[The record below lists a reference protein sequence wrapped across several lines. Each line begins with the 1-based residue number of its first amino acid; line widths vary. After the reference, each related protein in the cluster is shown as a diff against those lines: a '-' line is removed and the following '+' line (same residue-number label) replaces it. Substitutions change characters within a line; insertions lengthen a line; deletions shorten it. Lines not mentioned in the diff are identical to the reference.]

1 MYHLELL
8 DLLFVLK
15 CLKDPPD
22 NFDIF
27 NYISY
32 SSGPTRS
39 STSHKLELKFYRFSS
54 TRHQYFNRVV
64 MLWNAFSPIDL
75 SPSFTT
81 IKKTLQQKFWNTFTK
96 RFNPSNPCTFCCL
109 CPCSQCHTSNIN
121 ISFACVTLRPSC
133 HRQNYHIHL
142 IYSFH
147 AFCSHLARYSHASGV
162 NNRVFYSSQILVN
175 WRVASSSCQ

>member
-32 SSGPTRS
+32 YSGPTRS

-54 TRHQYFNRVV
+54 TRHQYFNRVL

-109 CPCSQCHTSNIN
+109 CPCSPCHTSNIN
-121 ISFACVTLRPSC
+121 ITLPPTSGAYLFIFVYLLSSFVYLFIS
-133 HRQNYHIHL
+133 
-142 IYSFH
+142 
-147 AFCSHLARYSHASGV
+147 SG
-162 NNRVFYSSQILVN
+162 
-175 WRVASSSCQ
+175 SSSS